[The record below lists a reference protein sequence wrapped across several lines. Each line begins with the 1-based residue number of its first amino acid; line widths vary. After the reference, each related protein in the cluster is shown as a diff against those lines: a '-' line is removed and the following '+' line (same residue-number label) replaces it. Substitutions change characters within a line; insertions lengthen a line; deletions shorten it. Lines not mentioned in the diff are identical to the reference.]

1 MKTVS
6 IRSFWYRS
14 DIESFRQD
22 HQTGS
27 VCLTGYSAR
36 YCPDD
41 PTDNSDLTA
50 SADDVRKYT
59 GKSALTAIERAAF
72 MLLNSDR

>member
-1 MKTVS
+1 MKS
-6 IRSFWYRS
+6 LSLRSTWYQS

-22 HQTGS
+22 QTGS

-50 SADDVRKYT
+50 SADDVRRYA
-59 GKSALTAIERAAF
+59 GKSALSAIERAAF
-72 MLLNSDR
+72 LLLNSDR

>member
-1 MKTVS
+1 MRTVS
-6 IRSFWYRS
+6 IRSFWYQS

-27 VCLTGYSAR
+27 VSLTGYSAR

-41 PTDNSDLTA
+41 PNDDSDLSA
-50 SADDVRKYT
+50 STDDVRQYA
-59 GKSALTAIERAAF
+59 GKSAVSAIERAAF
-72 MLLNSDR
+72 LLLNSDR